1 MYNLKKYTQKDRYG
15 NTITFEVE
23 RMQEATVPSMQE
35 IPMYD
40 HPGDPR
46 GTDTVPA
53 WLTPGEFVMNA
64 EATRMYEPQIKAMND
79 HGRAVQKAQGGTI
92 PQYAADGGWI
102 SNLFLSDDV
111 KDAVA
116 SAQAPNQYQQSR
128 TAEILR
134 DAPPSKPYMDPE
146 GAREREIAAENARAG
161 AEKIAPN
168 IPVVGPMADYLIQRR
183 KHYEQLENLIH
194 RSSGGDVPPLDMMVN
209 QVLQH
214 EGGYAD
220 VSGDRGGR
228 TNYGITQS
236 TWGDRGDVKDITKD
250 QARGFYKDLYNQ
262 SRINRFPEELRPQIF
277 DMVVNHG
284 YGNAMKIVQGAAG
297 VDRDGKV
304 GPTTLKAVG
313 DISKGDLVDSR
324 LDFYNNIVKNDP
336 SQEKFL
342 KGWTN
347 RAVAYRKNGS
357 EEPEVPMMEEVPMPV
372 DGIVQDMAGFQ
383 ESNPNPPAPELV
395 PTLDSGLLAMD
406 PSNEDYPPSYE
417 GDNYLYNTNDEV
429 YDRQMNAQLNKMSD
443 LFEDNPR
450 VIGKDG
456 SPQEFSEEEMQAQ
469 RIATIPEGGDEFGDI
484 GQETEFTDRDKE
496 KVQEGRERRY
506 KEERDRQNAKR
517 LNGQEISEAEEKR
530 LSELDMI
537 RKGEI
542 PQDRVNIDPDA
553 PGEDMNVTYEME
565 AVKSFADKY
574 GEPTDEE
581 FNKIDKQFEDLNK
594 QEKDSSWLDS
604 LVSKDMQSSIGGFFS
619 KMMGHALSDRAL
631 SSLVLNYVG
640 SRAMGY
646 DHGSSFQFAAKKYGK
661 QIEASQALEDK
672 LYLSGKYKAPSIKR
686 AMEKGDFGELVL
698 AKSGAT
704 TDGTF
709 KDYYKNGKKY
719 RAQKFKVGDNVIY
732 YAIDPET
739 KQRVPIDNTFHEDGR
754 LVKGTNEY
762 RKMIGE
768 SKASIAKMYEQLET
782 RIGKIDGGDD
792 PDKFK
797 LGSGPEM
804 LSDRFVN
811 WALRKGFDP
820 QDSRTTAIIG
830 NAYRQAVS
838 DLDSGK
844 IKSITNLD
852 SYLDRQ
858 HLYETT
864 GSVDLFTTNLDKV
877 QSNESAPKLVPGHL
891 MQSLYNNVTNAA
903 SLINTDSTG
912 KKVPIE
918 SARQAMFSHAMKEW
932 KNLEEKNP
940 AEFNKYVESADKDR
954 TAFYN
959 YFTDNLNNLMKSYA
973 GANK

>member
-1 MYNLKKYTQKDRYG
+1 MYNLKKYTQKDRHG

-79 HGRAVQKAQGGTI
+79 HGRAIQKAQGGTI
-92 PQYAADGGWI
+92 PEYAAEGKKVKANTDWVTDELLDGLKFSES
-102 SNLFLSDDV
+102 SNRHYDKDGNLLTSKAGAVGAYQFIPEYATKGMGYGVAPFDV
-111 KDAVA
+111 TSEA
-116 SAQAPNQYQQSR
+116 AQRQ
-128 TAEILR
+128 
-134 DAPPSKPYMDPE
+134 
-146 GAREREIAAENARAG
+146 AAEQ
-161 AEKIAPN
+161 
-168 IPVVGPMADYLIQRR
+168 YLKGMQ
-183 KHYEQLENLIH
+183 KHYPDWDPT
-194 RSSGGDVPPLDMMVN
+194 DVLRAYNWGPKNVADLKEGWLTKYDM
-209 QVLQH
+209 
-214 EGGYAD
+214 
-220 VSGDRGGR
+220 
-228 TNYGITQS
+228 
-236 TWGDRGDVKDITKD
+236 
-250 QARGFYKDLYNQ
+250 
-262 SRINRFPEELRPQIF
+262 PEEAL
-277 DMVVNHG
+277 N
-284 YGNAMKIVQGAAG
+284 YS
-297 VDRDGKV
+297 GKV
-304 GPTTLKAVG
+304 
-313 DISKGDLVDSR
+313 I
-324 LDFYNNIVKNDP
+324 
-336 SQEKFL
+336 
-342 KGWTN
+342 TN
-347 RAVAYRKNGS
+347 SVRRPWESVAYREDGS
-357 EEPEVPMMEEVPMPV
+357 EEPEVPMVEEVPMPV
-372 DGIVQDMAGFQ
+372 DGIVQNMAEFQ
-383 ESNPNPPAPELV
+383 RSNPNPPAAELI

-406 PSNEDYPPSYE
+406 PSSESYSPSYE
-417 GDNYLYNTNDEV
+417 GENFLYNTNDEV
-429 YDRQMNAQLNKMSD
+429 YDRAMNAQLNKMSD

-450 VIGKDG
+450 VVGKDG

-469 RIATIPEGGDEFGDI
+469 RIAAIPKGGNEFGDI

-496 KVQEGRERRY
+496 KAQEGRERRY

-530 LSELDMI
+530 LSELNMI

-542 PQDRVNIDPDA
+542 PQDRINIDPDA
-553 PGEDMNVTYEME
+553 KGEDMNNPDVQ
-565 AVKSFADKY
+565 VLKSFTDKY
-574 GEPTDEE
+574 GEPD
-581 FNKIDKQFEDLNK
+581 DKMFDTMDKEISANAKLNEDN
-594 QEKDSSWLDS
+594 SSWLDS
-604 LVSKDMQSSIGGFFS
+604 LVSKDMQASIGGFFS

-631 SSLVLNYVG
+631 SALVINYVG

-646 DHGSSFQFAAKKYGK
+646 DHGASFQFAAKKYGK

-698 AKSGAT
+698 AKSNAT

-719 RAQKFKVGDNVIY
+719 RAQKFKIGDNVIY
-732 YAIDPET
+732 YAVDPET

-768 SKASIAKMYEQLET
+768 SKGSIAKIYEGLET

-792 PDKFK
+792 PDKYK
-797 LGSGPEM
+797 LGADPET
-804 LSDRFVN
+804 LSHNFVN

-830 NAYRQAVS
+830 NAYRQAVA
-838 DLDSGK
+838 DIDSGK

-858 HLYETT
+858 HLYQTT

-903 SLINTDSTG
+903 SLMNTDSTG

-918 SARQAMFSHAMKEW
+918 STRQAMFSHAMKEW

-940 AEFNKYVESADKDR
+940 AEFNKYVESAKKDDNR

>member
-35 IPMYD
+35 IPMYN

-79 HGRAVQKAQGGTI
+79 HGRAIQKAQGGTI
-92 PQYAADGGWI
+92 PEYAAEGKKVKANTDWVTGELLDGLKFSESSNRHYDKDGNLLTSKAGAVGAYQFIPKYATKGMGYGVAPFDVTSEEAQREAAGQYLRGMQQHYPDWDPTDVLRAYNWGPGNVKAYKAGTRTDIPEEALNYPGKVI
-102 SNLFLSDDV
+102 SN
-111 KDAVA
+111 A
-116 SAQAPNQYQQSR
+116 SK
-128 TAEILR
+128 
-134 DAPPSKPYMDPE
+134 KPW
-146 GAREREIAAENARAG
+146 
-161 AEKIAPN
+161 
-168 IPVVGPMADYLIQRR
+168 V
-183 KHYEQLENLIH
+183 
-194 RSSGGDVPPLDMMVN
+194 
-209 QVLQH
+209 
-214 EGGYAD
+214 
-220 VSGDRGGR
+220 
-228 TNYGITQS
+228 
-236 TWGDRGDVKDITKD
+236 
-250 QARGFYKDLYNQ
+250 
-262 SRINRFPEELRPQIF
+262 
-277 DMVVNHG
+277 
-284 YGNAMKIVQGAAG
+284 
-297 VDRDGKV
+297 
-304 GPTTLKAVG
+304 
-313 DISKGDLVDSR
+313 
-324 LDFYNNIVKNDP
+324 
-336 SQEKFL
+336 
-342 KGWTN
+342 N
-347 RAVAYRKNGS
+347 RADGS
-357 EEPEVPMMEEVPMPV
+357 EEPEIPMMEEVPMPV

-383 ESNPNPPAPELV
+383 ESNPNPPAPELI

-417 GDNYLYNTNDEV
+417 GDNYLYNTNDEI

-450 VIGKDG
+450 VVGKDG

-469 RIATIPEGGDEFGDI
+469 RIAAIPEGGNEFGDI
-484 GQETEFTDRDKE
+484 GQETKFTDRDKE

-506 KEERDRQNAKR
+506 KEERDRQNAKQ
-517 LNGQEISEAEEKR
+517 LYGQEVSEAEEKR

-542 PQDRVNIDPDA
+542 PQDRINIDPDA

-594 QEKDSSWLDS
+594 QEEDPSWLDS
-604 LVSKDMQSSIGGFFS
+604 LVSKDMQASIGGFFS
-619 KMMGHALSDRAL
+619 KMMNHALSDRAL
-631 SSLVLNYVG
+631 SSLVMNYVG

-646 DHGSSFQFAAKKYGK
+646 DHGASFQFAAKKYGK

-719 RAQKFKVGDNVIY
+719 RAQKFKIGDNVIY

-768 SKASIAKMYEQLET
+768 SKGSIAKIYEELEG

-792 PDKFK
+792 PDKYK
-797 LGSGPEM
+797 LGAGPET
-804 LSDRFVN
+804 LSSNFIN

-830 NAYRQAVS
+830 NAYRQAVA
-838 DLDSGK
+838 DLESGK

-903 SLINTDSTG
+903 SLLNTDSTG
-912 KKVPIE
+912 KKVPLE
-918 SARQAMFSHAMKEW
+918 STRQAMFSHAMKEW

-940 AEFNKYVESADKDR
+940 AEFNKYVESAGKDR

-973 GANK
+973 DANK